1 MEDLIIQMSKLF
13 KIVMKEIRCIT
24 KVFEHPLKQS
34 SFFKLNV
41 NFCENLEGLIY

>member
-13 KIVMKEIRCIT
+13 KIVMKEIT